1 MAISSETRTPV
12 QVPLALQPSTHAIG
26 RFAVDC
32 GMAAS
37 SARVKRS
44 RPDGPRTVNWKAGSR
59 AAVTTPAAIA
69 ELLTG
74 SPCGPKLGRRG
85 AGNGTYCSGRAGW
98 PTGAN
103 LIGPNLAP
111 ATGDKTRRV

>member
-12 QVPLALQPSTHAIG
+12 QVPVALQPSTHAIG
-26 RFAVDC
+26 RLAVDC

-37 SARVKRS
+37 SARGKRS

-85 AGNGTYCSGRAGW
+85 ASPGTHPSGRTDL
-98 PTGAN
+98 PTGGT
-103 LIGPNLAP
+103 LQ
-111 ATGDKTRRV
+111 